1 MKIIKNMN
9 DLNSQLA
16 KNVTIDNELGLHA
29 RPAAMIAE
37 LASQAESNV
46 WLIKNDQ
53 SVDASSI
60 IDILSL
66 ACLQGSNITLQIED
80 PADTDILNKLLE
92 LFESGFGE

>member
-1 MKIIKNMN
+1 MN
-9 DLNSQLA
+9 ELNDHLS
-16 KNVTIDNELGLHA
+16 KNVTISNELGLHA

-53 SVDASSI
+53 YVDASSI

-66 ACLQGSNITLQIED
+66 ACLQGTSITLQVED
-80 PADTDILNKLLE
+80 PADTEILNQLHE

>member
-1 MKIIKNMN
+1 MN

-53 SVDASSI
+53 YVDASSI

>member
-1 MKIIKNMN
+1 MN
-9 DLNSQLA
+9 DLKKQFA
-16 KNVTIDNELGLHA
+16 KNVTIKNELGLHA

-53 SVDASSI
+53 QVDAASI

-66 ACLQGSNITLQIED
+66 ACLQGSTITLQVED
-80 PADTDILNKLLE
+80 PADTEILDQLHE
-92 LFESGFGE
+92 LFKSGFGE